1 MQKRSKATKMKILRH
16 TVLSFILALGLMT
29 IVGSGGGGDD
39 GGGGGGGTTGLTYT
53 GLTVPATLMDSNS
66 ELLLSGVVSGV
77 NMASN
82 MVGILGVVQ
91 DSGAE
96 ADNLSLLELTQ
107 LLEDA
112 LLHVDFNS
120 GSTEVVQG
128 VVESETIP
136 GSCGGTFTYT
146 ITIDDVTG
154 VFSGTMTFTS
164 YCDGGAT
171 ISGSLT
177 ISGTI
182 NLGTNEPENFLFS
195 FNMLTV
201 SGGGESAALDG
212 TISVNATTGTIT
224 INLLMQ
230 ENSIVFKYENT
241 VLTESEGADGGG
253 AYALSTVDG
262 RFYHPDHGY
271 VDITTITPFKVYM
284 ADENPSEGI
293 LLIEGAGNTKARLTA
308 IDNISCRVEADT
320 TGDDVWDYDSGPMA
334 WTDL

>member
-39 GGGGGGGTTGLTYT
+39 GGGGGGPTGLTYT
-53 GLTVPATLMDSNS
+53 GLTVPATLIEANS
-66 ELLLSGVVSGV
+66 ELLVSGV
-77 NMASN
+77 ISGVTMASN
-82 MVGILGVVQ
+82 MGGILGVVQ
-91 DSGAE
+91 DSDAE

-112 LLHVDFNS
+112 LRQVDFTA
-120 GSTEVVQG
+120 GSTDVVQG
-128 VVESETIP
+128 VVDSDTQN

-146 ITIDDVTG
+146 ITINDVTG
-154 VFSGTMTFTS
+154 SFSGTMTFSS

-182 NLGTNEPENFLFS
+182 NLGTNEPTNFVFS

-212 TISVNATTGTIT
+212 TINVNVTTGTIT

-230 ENSIVFKYENT
+230 ENSTVFKYENT
-241 VLTESEGADGGG
+241 VLTESEGSDGGE
-253 AYALSTVDG
+253 AYELSTVDG
-262 RFYHPDHGY
+262 RFYHPAHGY
-271 VDITTITPFKVYM
+271 VDVTTITPFKIYIV
-284 ADENPSEGI
+284 DENPSEGI

-320 TGDDVWDYDSGPMA
+320 TGDDFWDYDSGPMA